1 MCLGSER
8 DMQCSNI
15 RILYVEDD
23 ADTRSLVSYVL
34 TGANYE
40 VALAE
45 IPEQSTPLGQ
55 TASFDLYLIDN
66 WMPGMSGIDLCSR
79 LREFDADTPILFYS
93 GAAYEQ
99 DKRAGLAA
107 GAQGYLTKPADNE
120 KLLKEVSRLIS
131 DARKARTATN
141 LEIIASSGH
150 FGL

>member
-1 MCLGSER
+1 MVVKAIFN
-8 DMQCSNI
+8 M

-23 ADTRSLVSYVL
+23 ADTRDLVSYVL

-45 IPEQSTPLGQ
+45 NPEQATLHAQ

-66 WMPGMSGIDLCSR
+66 WMPGMSGIDLCSK

-99 DKRAGLAA
+99 DKRAALAA

-120 KLLKEVSRLIS
+120 KLLKEVSLLIS

-141 LEIIASSGH
+141 SEIIASSGH